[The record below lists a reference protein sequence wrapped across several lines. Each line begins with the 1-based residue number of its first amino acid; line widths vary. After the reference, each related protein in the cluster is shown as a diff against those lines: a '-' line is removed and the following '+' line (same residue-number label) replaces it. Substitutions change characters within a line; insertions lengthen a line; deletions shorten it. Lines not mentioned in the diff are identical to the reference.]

1 MTFVNILK
9 STALLLRVSFV
20 LCELSPN
27 TSPISCP
34 WTTLVPC
41 LFLRKTLLINP
52 NQKLGG
58 LFPINSLRIFEVWK
72 PWAVHEYHDA
82 FTKSRVVPNSP
93 FFATQLWHPH
103 PRGNHFSDCSHY
115 SSVWYLLQCHGNSI
129 MHPESWYDTVSEVH
143 SCYHT
148 HPELVYFHCC
158 FIVQCIRIVQLSIP
172 LIFFLLWQ
180 GFSIFY
186 VIKNDL
192 EFLVLLLTPL
202 LGLWACAVMPGFCGA
217 GDRTKKGFML
227 VRSALCQLSYSHR
240 PLSFPLLVG
249 FCIIPSLG
257 ILRIK
262 MPFFS

>member
-1 MTFVNILK
+1 MIHYPAKANPHSQKVGQPLAVSGRQRCSFESGFRGSECSSWYLQGRHFTSWDISLAQDCYFLWSLFLNSWKYFEVSHVRMTFVNILK

-93 FFATQLWHPH
+93 SFATHLWHPH
-103 PRGNHFSDCSHY
+103 PRGNHFYDCSHY
-115 SSVWYLLQCHGNSI
+115 RSVWYLLQCHGNSI

-148 HPELVYFHCC
+148 HP
-158 FIVQCIRIVQLSIP
+158 
-172 LIFFLLWQ
+172 
-180 GFSIFY
+180 
-186 VIKNDL
+186 
-192 EFLVLLLTPL
+192 
-202 LGLWACAVMPGFCGA
+202 
-217 GDRTKKGFML
+217 
-227 VRSALCQLSYSHR
+227 
-240 PLSFPLLVG
+240 
-249 FCIIPSLG
+249 
-257 ILRIK
+257 
-262 MPFFS
+262 